1 MKFKLRNTI
10 FARLVF
16 AFTSII
22 LITLLCLGVTSFI
35 NVKNTVE
42 KNVISSTSEILE
54 QNKNY
59 VDYIAETV
67 NNYSIQLLTN
77 SELRKVL
84 TTDYKE
90 KQKDEIITEASKIL
104 SGIMVSNSLVE
115 STYIINPDGVT
126 MGYPMISIN
135 ASQLSKVK
143 DSEFYKKAI
152 EFNGKGFWL
161 PPHYDEFSPN
171 KTTLFVSNVR
181 LLKDLNGDKIAGV
194 LVMNIKATEFQ
205 KALDNA
211 KIGDSGFMYI
221 LDQENMVMSHPK
233 QDLLGKSLDNQELV
247 NKMSKESTGNFLYN
261 DASSKRDVL
270 TVHTVSETTNWKY
283 VAEIPYSEISSSANN
298 IRNII
303 IIISI
308 ICFILTIL
316 VSIKISHS
324 ISKPI
329 KNLMDAMKKVGD
341 GYLNL
346 KLKTE
351 SDDEIGQLNTSFN
364 TMVNKV
370 NILALQ
376 VKDAS
381 GHIQE
386 HSKELSLV
394 SQNMEA
400 SSKEVSFAIRDITAG
415 VAAQAEDLLYISH
428 LVGEFTGNLESIFTS
443 IKDAGY
449 NASRIEVMS
458 TNSNETLKTL
468 ATSINNINV
477 SFDKVKGKVDILK
490 VNVNKI
496 TEITNLINSIA
507 EQTNLLAL
515 NAAIEAARAGEAG
528 KGFAVVATEIRKLAE
543 QSRSS
548 SENISNLII
557 TISKEN
563 EATIETTE
571 YASKELN
578 MQIMAINNSIDSF
591 KEIVNAVS
599 EIVPQIEN
607 INESTNHINSQKNE
621 ILEKVDSTSTVAQ
634 EISATSE
641 EIFASAEQIKNFS
654 SEVAFSALN
663 QNEKVKNMIEEVSK
677 FKNT

>member
-1 MKFKLRNTI
+1 MKLKFRNTI
-10 FARLVF
+10 FTRLVF

-22 LITLLCLGVTSFI
+22 LATLLCLGITSFI

-42 KNVISSTSEILE
+42 KNIISSTSEILE

-84 TTDYKE
+84 TRDYK
-90 KQKDEIITEASKIL
+90 KDEIITDASKIL
-104 SGIMVSNSLVE
+104 SGIMVSNSLID
-115 STYIINPDGVT
+115 STYIINPDSVT
-126 MGYPMISIN
+126 IGYPMISIN
-135 ASQLSKVK
+135 PSQLSQVK
-143 DSEFYKKAI
+143 NSELYKKAI
-152 EFNGKGFWL
+152 ELNGKGFWI
-161 PPHYDEFSPN
+161 PPHYDEYSPD

-194 LVMNIKATEFQ
+194 LVMNIKAAEFQ
-205 KALDNA
+205 RALDNA

-221 LDQENMVMSHPK
+221 LDQNNMVMSHPK
-233 QDLLGKSLDNQELV
+233 QDKLGKSLDNQELV
-247 NKMSKESTGNFLYN
+247 NKMWKDSTGNFVYN
-261 DASSKRDVL
+261 DTSSKKDVL
-270 TVHTVSETTNWKY
+270 TVHTVSETTDWKY
-283 VAEIPYSEISSSANN
+283 VAEIPYNEISSSANN

-308 ICFILTIL
+308 ICFMLTIL

-329 KNLMDAMKKVGD
+329 KILMDAMKKVGD

-346 KLKTE
+346 KLKTG
-351 SDDEIGQLNTSFN
+351 SDDEIGHLNASFN
-364 TMVNKV
+364 TMVSKV
-370 NILALQ
+370 NVLVLQ
-376 VKDAS
+376 VKNTS

-400 SSKEVSFAIRDITAG
+400 SSREVSFAIRDITEG
-415 VAAQAEDLLYISH
+415 VTVQAEDLLHISH
-428 LVGEFTGNLESIFTS
+428 LVGEFTGNLETIFTS

-449 NASRIEVMS
+449 NASRIETMA

-477 SFDKVKGKVDILK
+477 SFENVKGKVDILK
-490 VNVNKI
+490 INVNKI

-528 KGFAVVATEIRKLAE
+528 KGFAVVAAEIRKLAE
-543 QSRSS
+543 KSRAS
-548 SENISNLII
+548 SENISNLIM

-563 EATIETTE
+563 EETIKTTE

-599 EIVPQIEN
+599 VIVPQIEN
-607 INESTNHINSQKNE
+607 INVSSNQIDSQKNE
-621 ILEKVDSTSTVAQ
+621 IMEKVHSTSTVAQ

-641 EIFASAEQIKNFS
+641 EIFASAEQISYFS
-654 SEVAFSALN
+654 SEVATSALK
-663 QNEKVKNMIEEVSK
+663 QNENVNNMIEEVSR
-677 FKNT
+677 FKND

>member
-1 MKFKLRNTI
+1 MKFKLKNTI
-10 FARLVF
+10 FTRLVF

-35 NVKNTVE
+35 NVKNTME

-90 KQKDEIITEASKIL
+90 KQKDEIITDASKIL

-126 MGYPMISIN
+126 IGYPMISIN

-152 EFNGKGFWL
+152 ELNGKGFWI
-161 PPHYDEFSPN
+161 PPHYDEFSPD

-194 LVMNIKATEFQ
+194 LVMNIKAAEFQ

-221 LDQENMVMSHPK
+221 LDQDNIVMSHPK

-247 NKMSKESTGNFLYN
+247 NKMAKDSTGNFVYN

-270 TVHTVSETTNWKY
+270 TVHAVSETTNWKY

-346 KLKTE
+346 KLKTG
-351 SDDEIGQLNTSFN
+351 SDDEIGQLNASFN
-364 TMVNKV
+364 IMVSKV

-400 SSKEVSFAIRDITAG
+400 SSKEVSFAIRDITEG
-415 VAAQAEDLLYISH
+415 VAAQAEDLLHISH

-443 IKDAGY
+443 IKDAVY
-449 NASRIEVMS
+449 NASRIEVMA

-477 SFDKVKGKVDILK
+477 SFEKVKDKVDILK

-528 KGFAVVATEIRKLAE
+528 KGFAVVAAEIRKLAE
-543 QSRSS
+543 QSKAS
-548 SENISNLII
+548 SENISNLIM

-578 MQIMAINNSIDSF
+578 MQIMVINNSIDSF

-599 EIVPQIEN
+599 VIVPQIEN
-607 INESTNHINSQKNE
+607 IDVSTNQINSQKNE
-621 ILEKVDSTSTVAQ
+621 IMEKVDSTSTVAQ

-641 EIFASAEQIKNFS
+641 EIFASAEQISNFS
-654 SEVAFSALN
+654 SEVASSALK

>member
-1 MKFKLRNTI
+1 MKLKFRNTI
-10 FARLVF
+10 FTRLVF

-22 LITLLCLGVTSFI
+22 LATLLCLGITSFI

-42 KNVISSTSEILE
+42 KNIISSTSEILE

-77 SELRKVL
+77 SELRNVL
-84 TTDYKE
+84 TRDYK
-90 KQKDEIITEASKIL
+90 KDEIITDASKIL
-104 SGIMVSNSLVE
+104 SGIMVSNSLID
-115 STYIINPDGVT
+115 STYIINPDSVT
-126 MGYPMISIN
+126 IGYPMISIN
-135 ASQLSKVK
+135 PSQLSQVK
-143 DSEFYKKAI
+143 NSELYKKAI
-152 EFNGKGFWL
+152 ELNGKGFWI
-161 PPHYDEFSPN
+161 PPHYDEYSPD

-194 LVMNIKATEFQ
+194 LVMNIKAAEFQ
-205 KALDNA
+205 RALDNA

-221 LDQENMVMSHPK
+221 LDQNNMVMSHPK
-233 QDLLGKSLDNQELV
+233 QDKLGKSLDNQELV
-247 NKMSKESTGNFLYN
+247 NKMWKDSAGNFVYN

-270 TVHTVSETTNWKY
+270 TVHTVSETTDWKY
-283 VAEIPYSEISSSANN
+283 VAEIPYNEISSSANN

-303 IIISI
+303 IVISI
-308 ICFILTIL
+308 ICFMLTIL

-329 KNLMDAMKKVGD
+329 KILMDAMKKVGD

-346 KLKTE
+346 KLKTGAH
-351 SDDEIGQLNTSFN
+351 DEIGHLNASFN
-364 TMVNKV
+364 TMVSKV
-370 NILALQ
+370 NVLVLQ
-376 VKDAS
+376 VKNTS

-400 SSKEVSFAIRDITAG
+400 SSREVSFAIRDITEG
-415 VAAQAEDLLYISH
+415 VTVQAEDLLHISH
-428 LVGEFTGNLESIFTS
+428 LVGEFTGNLETIFTS

-449 NASRIEVMS
+449 NASRIETMA

-477 SFDKVKGKVDILK
+477 SFENVKGKVDILK
-490 VNVNKI
+490 INVNKI

-528 KGFAVVATEIRKLAE
+528 KGFAVVAAEIRKLAE
-543 QSRSS
+543 KSKAS
-548 SENISNLII
+548 SENISNLIM

-563 EATIETTE
+563 EETIKTTE

-599 EIVPQIEN
+599 VIVPQIEN
-607 INESTNHINSQKNE
+607 INVSSNQIDSQKNE
-621 ILEKVDSTSTVAQ
+621 IMEKVHSTSTVAQ

-641 EIFASAEQIKNFS
+641 EIFASAEQISYFS
-654 SEVAFSALN
+654 SEVATSALK
-663 QNEKVKNMIEEVSK
+663 QNENVNNMIEEVSR
-677 FKNT
+677 FKND